1 MKRKE
6 FDRLMAFVHC
16 RKLQQIHAPTVT
28 TKRHNKRVAIGSGM
42 ILKNS
47 SIRSDVQL
55 ETVFVNERYTSRL
68 DKMPRI
74 TLTKKEI
81 TEGYNL

>member
-6 FDRLMAFVHC
+6 FDRLMAFVRC
-16 RKLQQIHAPTVT
+16 RKLQQIHAPTVVT
-28 TKRHNKRVAIGSGM
+28 RRHNKRVAVGSGM

-55 ETVFVNERYTSRL
+55 ETVFVNERYISRL
-68 DKMPRI
+68 DKLPQI
-74 TLTKKEI
+74 TLTAKEV
-81 TEGYNL
+81 TKGHNL